1 MPNWISTYLA
11 RIWAMVQEIAGRL
24 NQLVTILAQLS
35 AISTKLDALNAN
47 QVATGELLESMGA
60 VLAALTTTA
69 GIITTTADD
78 TKESVA
84 QNTVLLT
91 AIRDGLTA
99 TDAEVGKILEI
110 LTPPPP
116 VAFRVTLTEGED
128 HMAKAVNATMDFQ
141 LLDNGS
147 ATATL
152 TPIDSVGEPTT
163 LPAGVVPAWSSS
175 DPAVVVVP
183 AADGMSA
190 ALAPASPPVLATGV
204 VITASA
210 TLPSGAAITGSGNP
224 IDVVAGGPAGFSI
237 AEQ

>member
-1 MPNWISTYLA
+1 MTNWISTYLA
-11 RIWAMVQEIAGRL
+11 RIWAKVQEIAGRL

-35 AISTKLDALNAN
+35 TISNELDVLSAN
-47 QVATGELLESMGA
+47 LESIGA

-210 TLPSGAAITGSGNP
+210 TLPSGAVITGSGDP
-224 IDVVAGGPAGFSI
+224 IDVVAGGPVGFKI